1 MSVMWA
7 SSSATCSLVTGSP
20 RLCSA
25 RARATHSRRQVW
37 MRISAENRCSMKGEA
52 YRDAR
57 GDS

>member
-1 MSVMWA
+1 MWA
-7 SSSATCSLVTGSP
+7 SSSATCSAVMGRP

-25 RARATHSRRQVW
+25 RARATHSRLQVSKR
-37 MRISAENRCSMKGEA
+37 MSGENRCGMNAEA